1 MTDSPKKG
9 PDNKNKSPD
18 NKHKTSASDKASS
31 TQKTSKVDS
40 QTTKTYSEDN
50 PFRQGKSHK
59 SDSNGSSETS
69 GRSSFVR
76 RVAEDALRMAWKTGV
91 TTLSKASNFV
101 QSPEN
106 LRLIADAGESLR
118 DMREV
123 AGLTRDELA
132 EALDLSDKGL
142 VEAVENGT
150 ATLSFELIL
159 RLSALLAR
167 HDPVPFVLKYVRA
180 YNPEVWKLLETWGPA
195 RVTTQ
200 YERERQFINIMRGH
214 DAARKLSDE
223 GFAEVLKF
231 TRSSF
236 EMALHFVAQQ
246 ENVEDTILDPDS
258 PEAVLNKDAERK
270 KSDSK

>member
-1 MTDSPKKG
+1 MVDSKKNG
-9 PDNKNKSPD
+9 QNSQATKNK
-18 NKHKTSASDKASS
+18 KTSEKENASNSASDANKSS
-31 TQKTSKVDS
+31 KKR
-40 QTTKTYSEDN
+40 SEQN
-50 PFRQGKSHK
+50 PFRQG
-59 SDSNGSSETS
+59 ES
-69 GRSSFVR
+69 GRSGFMR
-76 RVAEDALRMAWKTGV
+76 RVAEDALKMAWKTGV
-91 TTLSKASNFV
+91 TTLGKASNFV

-106 LRLIADAGESLR
+106 LRMIADAGESLR

-195 RVTTQ
+195 RVTAQ

-214 DAARKLSDE
+214 DAARQLSDD

-236 EMALHFVAQQ
+236 EMALHFVAEQ
-246 ENVEDTILDPDS
+246 ENIVDQLIDPDS
-258 PEAVLNKDAERK
+258 EEPLNTDK
-270 KSDSK
+270 K

>member
-1 MTDSPKKG
+1 M
-9 PDNKNKSPD
+9 
-18 NKHKTSASDKASS
+18 
-31 TQKTSKVDS
+31 VDS
-40 QTTKTYSEDN
+40 SKHGKETSSSSGNQKPGSGSGSSKKKRSQSSSKEGKSYSNEN
-50 PFRQGKSHK
+50 PFAQGKS
-59 SDSNGSSETS
+59 SRGASSSGSSSSEGL

-76 RVAEDALRMAWKTGV
+76 RVAEDALKMAWKTGV
-91 TTLSKASNFV
+91 TTLNKASTFV

-195 RVTTQ
+195 RVTAQ

-214 DAARKLSDE
+214 DAARQLSDE

-236 EMALHFVAQQ
+236 EMALHFVAEQ
-246 ENVEDTILDPDS
+246 ENIEDKIIDPDS
-258 PEAVLNKDAERK
+258 EEPINADK
-270 KSDSK
+270 K

>member
-1 MTDSPKKG
+1 MTDSTKKG
-9 PDNKNKSPD
+9 QESPATDKQAAPGSDDVTRNKKDNQD
-18 NKHKTSASDKASS
+18 Y
-31 TQKTSKVDS
+31 TQN
-40 QTTKTYSEDN
+40 TKTYSEDN
-50 PFRQGKSHK
+50 PFRQGKSSK
-59 SDSNGSSETS
+59 PNLNRDAGEG

-76 RVAEDALRMAWKTGV
+76 RVAEDALKMAWKTGV
-91 TTLSKASNFV
+91 TTLNKASNFV

-246 ENVEDTILDPDS
+246 ENVEDTIIDPEEGDS
-258 PEAVLNKDAERK
+258 TGEKRAERK
-270 KSDSK
+270 KQDSK

>member
-1 MTDSPKKG
+1 MAKEKKTDQLEA
-9 PDNKNKSPD
+9 
-18 NKHKTSASDKASS
+18 KTSMAGDSEASTPDSGSFSS
-31 TQKTSKVDS
+31 S
-40 QTTKTYSEDN
+40 
-50 PFRQGKSHK
+50 
-59 SDSNGSSETS
+59 SSEAETS
-69 GRSSFVR
+69 GESGGRSSFVR
-76 RVAEDALRMAWKTGV
+76 RVAEDALKIAWKTGV
-91 TTLSKASNFV
+91 VSLSKASKLV

-106 LRLIADAGESLR
+106 LRMIADAGESLR

-132 EALDLSDKGL
+132 EALNLSDKKL
-142 VEAVENGT
+142 LEAVEEGT

-180 YNPEVWKLLETWGPA
+180 YNPEVWRLLETWGPA

-214 DAARKLSDE
+214 DAARQLSDE

-246 ENVEDTILDPDS
+246 ENVEDTIIDPDS
-258 PEAVLNKDAERK
+258 DDEESGGRSAE
-270 KSDSK
+270 

>member
-1 MTDSPKKG
+1 MADS
-9 PDNKNKSPD
+9 NKSGQKSSTKKKQD
-18 NKHKTSASDKASS
+18 KSGTESATRAKKESTAKAKAS
-31 TQKTSKVDS
+31 
-40 QTTKTYSEDN
+40 KTYSEDN
-50 PFRQGKSHK
+50 PFVQGKKQDDHQPA
-59 SDSNGSSETS
+59 GE

-76 RVAEDALRMAWKTGV
+76 RVAEDALRMAWKTGI
-91 TTLSKASNFV
+91 TTLNKASNFV

-200 YERERQFINIMRGH
+200 YERERKFINIMRGH

-246 ENVEDTILDPDS
+246 ENVEDTIVDPES
-258 PEAVLNKDAERK
+258 PESAVNKDAERK